1 MCERLRRQTASY
13 SLILSCLC
21 CIGAVAA
28 DTILPLPAISI
39 IIDDIGYRHSEDL
52 RAIALPGQ
60 VAYAVMPHSPYGRR
74 MARLASAAGRVVLLH
89 LPMQAEDLGKNRMLG
104 PGALLQTMTREQFLE
119 TLEINLRAVPDAIGV
134 NNHMGSLISGE
145 AEQMRWLMGML
156 RDKRKFYLDSLT
168 SGRSVAS
175 AAASEKRVP
184 FLKRDVFLDNER
196 DERLIQLQFDKLIDM
211 AKTHGRAIAIGHPHP
226 ETIAVLARN
235 LVRLDSRG
243 VRLINPAD
251 MVGGLFTP

>member
-1 MCERLRRQTASY
+1 MFERLRRQTARY

-21 CIGAVAA
+21 CIGAAAA

-39 IIDDIGYRHSEDL
+39 VIDDIGYRHSEDL

-89 LPMQAEDLGKNRMLG
+89 LPMQAEDFGKNRMLG
-104 PGALLQTMTREQFLE
+104 PGALLRTMNREQFLE

-145 AEQMRWLMGML
+145 AEQMRWLMEML

-168 SGRSVAS
+168 TGRSVAR

-235 LVRLDSRG
+235 LARLDSRG

-251 MVGGLFTP
+251 MVGALLTP